1 MEKSKLAQYSEDR
14 KSSGSSHKGK
24 KIGLFTE
31 VEMNACLDK
40 IQYYEQ

>member
-1 MEKSKLAQYSEDR
+1 MAQYSENK

-24 KIGLFTE
+24 KIGFFTE
-31 VEMNACLDK
+31 DEMKACLDE